1 MIKRIGKIFLAFGIV
16 VLISPISVSR
26 AGEQDITCSK
36 KVCSITFATN
46 NQYADWTIP
55 AEVYALSLDI
65 VGASGGT
72 SGTGN
77 VSGPVGRIFGVLS
90 VMPGNKIRFAVGGGG
105 QSAQL
110 GSRGGTNPTGGF
122 AGGGGGIGASPATS
136 GGGGG
141 AASVV
146 FYRNLAL
153 IAGGG
158 GGGNGSDATGGGGG
172 GAHGGA
178 AGSLSPQ
185 NPNHGSTGRNLPGEF
200 SATKVFLD
208 SSSAGSISV
217 TYADPRVDVAKEDQ
231 FLLLGV
237 SDPSRPLSDPRG
249 VANLAIAS
257 AAVLGA
263 VGSRRGH
270 DGRTDNEKDVQ
281 MEDLDTLSTDLL
293 ARNESEAGFG
303 DRLPIWRSSF
313 LNGYQ
318 NRLWHFIDRIDHRT
332 PLFTRLL
339 NDGAYL
345 RASFGSLAF
354 LLPLISLYI
363 GIVAGME
370 APNRLTPDARLVL
383 ILAVIGIFDALAG
396 AVGFIALSLTLG
408 FQFTFMPWI
417 TLEYFIGLAAIGL
430 IPALA
435 IGAFRPFRRSKSLS
449 AASWWERLTDLF
461 VIPFFTIWS
470 TTALIA
476 GLSILARSETSL
488 SDNAR
493 QITVAMG
500 LAFVVRLVLEEFV
513 AFVFPK
519 RLSQDHPVELDD
531 PSIGHKVFVI
541 VLRTMTFSA
550 VAISFIGN
558 CWQVWTAALIILLP
572 QIVDLFKH
580 NFKNF
585 PTLWQIM
592 PGGIPGIVFNIGI
605 GTLTA
610 YFLVKYLG
618 ETPEMAKLV
627 FVLAPIPSTII
638 GLVKAFGRTAKEGDV
653 RWYRRPKLRY
663 FYRASGVVAF
673 LVVLKLTNFI

>member
-1 MIKRIGKIFLAFGIV
+1 MINRVAKILLAFGLTL
-16 VLISPISVSR
+16 LISPVSISH
-26 AGEQDITCSK
+26 AGDQALTCANK
-36 KVCSITFATN
+36 ICSITFATN
-46 NQYADWTIP
+46 DQYADWIIP
-55 AEVYALSLDI
+55 ADVYALSLDI

-77 VSGPVGRIFGVLS
+77 ISGPVGRIYGVLS
-90 VMPGNKIRFAVGGGG
+90 VIPGNKIRFAVGGGG

-122 AGGGGGIGASPATS
+122 AGGGGGIATSPETS

-146 FYRNLAL
+146 FYRDKAL

-172 GAHGGA
+172 GAKGGA
-178 AGSLSPQ
+178 AGTLAPQ
-185 NPNHGSTGRNLPGEF
+185 DPNHASTGRNLPGELNVAEV
-200 SATKVFLD
+200 SLD
-208 SSSAGSISV
+208 SGSAGSISV
-217 TYADPRVDVAKEDQ
+217 TFADPRVETAREDQ

-237 SDPSRPLSDPRG
+237 SDPSRPLEDPRG
-249 VANLAIAS
+249 LANLAIAS

-270 DGRTDNEKDVQ
+270 DGRSDNKQDEQ

-293 ARNESEAGFG
+293 ARHESEQGFG
-303 DRLPIWRSSF
+303 DRLPIWKVSL

-354 LLPLISLYI
+354 VLPLISLYI
-363 GIVAGME
+363 GITAGLE
-370 APNRLTPDARLVL
+370 APNRLTPDANLVL
-383 ILAVIGIFDALAG
+383 IIAVIGIFDALAG
-396 AVGFIALSLTLG
+396 AIGFIALSLTLG
-408 FQFTFMPWI
+408 LQFTFMPWI
-417 TLEYFIGLAAIGL
+417 SLEYFIGLAAIGL

-449 AASWWERLTDLF
+449 ASSWWERITDLF

-476 GLSILARSETSL
+476 GLAILARSNTSL
-488 SDNAR
+488 SDNTR
-493 QITVAMG
+493 QIAIAMG
-500 LAFVVRLVLEEFV
+500 LAFVVRLALEEFV

-519 RLSQDHPVELDD
+519 RLSQDHPVEIDN
-531 PSIGHKVFVI
+531 PSTGHKVFVI
-541 VLRTMTFSA
+541 FLRTMTFSA

-558 CWQVWTAALIILLP
+558 CWQVWAATLIMLVP
-572 QIVDLFKH
+572 QIVDLFKD

-585 PTLWQIM
+585 PILWQIM

-610 YFLVKYLG
+610 YFLIQYLG

-638 GLVKAFGRTAKEGDV
+638 GLVKAFGRSAHEGDV
-653 RWYRRPKLRY
+653 RWYRRPQLRY
-663 FYRASGVVAF
+663 FYRISGFITF